1 MVDGHAALDG
11 DLAHPADG
19 GKPFMQRGQRDC
31 QHRLPEGELARGDQ
45 HFFRRMRAPLNLD
58 GLKAKAGIGA
68 GGHETGRQA
77 ATLCI
82 GENTSGKQSG
92 HHRAGDDDPQARP
105 PRLPRHACL
114 DRPLRRLQVC
124 GAFCTGVRG
133 GGCPLAGAHERDQSS
148 HCAVSSR

>member
-68 GGHETGRQA
+68 GGHEPGRQA
-77 ATLCI
+77 VTLCI
-82 GENTSGKQSG
+82 GKNAGCKKPG
-92 HHRAGDDDPQARP
+92 HHRAGDDDPHAWPSGR
-105 PRLPRHACL
+105 PRHACI
-114 DRPLRRLQVC
+114 DGPLGRLQVHGPVC
-124 GAFCTGVRG
+124 PDVSCFVRS
-133 GGCPLAGAHERDQSS
+133 LDGAHERDQSS